1 MKKSTWPSLPSSA
14 SCMFQVPRHLGWIPV
29 CHALWVMVENR
40 ASWRPMAAWIT
51 PPIGFGEVVM
61 QVRTPALPLTSLRI
75 TCTAAPALSR
85 VWTTSRA
92 AGLSVA
98 ERPGNVKLRAPRL
111 NIHLLRLRPRPPEQ
125 PIKTYDLLESN
136 VAVYCAGTAYIHQS
150 TVNFRGE
157 RDFVPERCFSDSAS
171 MTTLPILFFWEKKR
185 YACVISETSKV
196 LIGTGLTAPARD
208 SSRASLY
215 LLFTSLAGQG

>member
-14 SCMFQVPRHLGWIPV
+14 SCMFQVPRRFGWIPV
-29 CHALWVMVENR
+29 CHALWVMVSNR
-40 ASWRPMAAWIT
+40 ASWRPMTAWIT
-51 PPIGFGEVVM
+51 PPIGFGETAM
-61 QVRTPALPLTSLRI
+61 HVRTSALLLTSPRT

-92 AGLSVA
+92 AGFSVA
-98 ERPGNVKLRAPRL
+98 ERPRNVKLRASRL
-111 NIHLLRLRPRPPEQ
+111 NIHLLRLRPRPPKQ

-136 VAVYCAGTAYIHQS
+136 VAVYFAGTAYIHQS

-171 MTTLPILFFWEKKR
+171 IWQLCLL
-185 YACVISETSKV
+185 CSSERKSDTF
-196 LIGTGLTAPARD
+196 A
-208 SSRASLY
+208 
-215 LLFTSLAGQG
+215 